1 MKVHA
6 KLLATAGALVALSAC
21 SNASSAAA
29 GVAAAPPPAAAG
41 VTLDAEEQ
49 ATIALFEAA
58 SPSVV
63 FVTTVRLHLDDVSL
77 DPMAMPAG
85 SGTGF
90 VWDRRGHVVTNFHV
104 IEGADALSVTL
115 PDHSAWRAA
124 LVGAAPEKD
133 LALLRIEAPAEA
145 LRPLPM
151 GESHDLRVGQKVLAI
166 GNPFGLDHTLTSG
179 IVSALGREIDSPIGF
194 PIRDVVQTDAAINPG
209 NSGGPLLDR
218 HGRLVGVNTAVVSPS
233 GAFAGIGFA
242 IPAHAVRWVIPQLI
256 AHGRIQ
262 RPSLGL
268 ELVPGSLAEAL
279 GVSGGLVLRVDP
291 GGPAARAGI
300 AGVSRSTDGQWVIGD
315 LVESVDGRPVKGGID
330 LLLATEERKAGEVVK
345 LGLLREGQR
354 RTVELTLAPWAGPPH
369 VSAPHRGGTP

>member
-1 MKVHA
+1 MKTDLR
-6 KLLATAGALVALSAC
+6 KLAVAAALVVLSTCAGALPVAAG
-21 SNASSAAA
+21 AAA
-29 GVAAAPPPAAAG
+29 SPAPAAPAVA
-41 VTLDAEEQ
+41 LDAEEQ
-49 ATIALFEAA
+49 ATISLFDAA

-63 FVTTVRLHLDDVSL
+63 FVTTVTVHLDEVSL

-90 VWDRRGHVVTNFHV
+90 VWDQRGHVVTNFHV
-104 IEGADALSVTL
+104 VQGADALSVTL
-115 PDHSAWRAA
+115 PDHTSWPAT

-133 LALLRIEAPAEA
+133 LALLRIEAPAAA
-145 LRPLPM
+145 LRPLPI

-166 GNPFGLDHTLTSG
+166 GNPFGLDHTLTAG
-179 IVSALGREIDSPIGF
+179 IVSALGREIASPIGI

-218 HGRLVGVNTAVVSPS
+218 HGRLVGVNAAVVSPS

-242 IPAHAVRWVIPQLI
+242 IPAHAVGWVVPQLI

-268 ELVPGSLAEAL
+268 ELVPLSLAEAL
-279 GVSGGLVLRVDP
+279 GIAGALVLRVDAD
-291 GGPAARAGI
+291 GPAAKAGI
-300 AGVSRSTDGQWVIGD
+300 VGVSRAADGRWIAGD
-315 LVESVDGRPVKGGID
+315 LIESVDGRDIEGGVD
-330 LLLATEERKAGEVVK
+330 LLFAIEERKAGEALN

-354 RTVELTLAPWAGPPH
+354 RTVEVTLAPWQGPAH
-369 VSAPHRGGTP
+369 LLSSHGGTTP